1 MNLELKKLK
10 TFDIIR
16 KRNVEIEPLLVFK
29 KEICN
34 KKELQDVEREKDR
47 IKENKWKG
55 KSILKNNIETI
66 NIINDEYTAKG
77 CQIPQTLG
85 QMRNP
90 EIDKINDMRIQIG
103 EKNIDYNEEL
113 KWNEELKQK
122 QRYYG
127 KYNECEVYDDEI
139 DIELI
144 NEFESDIEDKVLKEL
159 EKLNMK
165 YCIKNTELNQSDD
178 EDYFAMNG
186 RYRDHSPE
194 ELVNDKADYLDD
206 IKLTEDLITDIEN
219 KLFETADKSLMHKL
233 DLELKNQWKSEVD
246 NAKQNAV
253 KKIEKHIMKK
263 YQVDEDSN
271 LKERKDLKLIA
282 RDADEKIA
290 QMNKLIDQIQGRIEY
305 LREFCEVKL
314 ESMTTPN
321 TSLSILENKEDN
333 FRGNSCKKPGHKLYI
348 QGTIFA
354 IMNDNENANDT
365 YCKLNL
371 LVESDELKLWT
382 NDELRQAQKSDVCC
396 QLLIKHVTKTISDE
410 EKKTLRKLFKQYEKF
425 EYKLEKKILCRII
438 SKPQDRVI
446 FQSYIPSSLRDIA
459 LKLSHDVPSAGH
471 GGVNATQCRLDNFG
485 FWPKSTKD
493 IERHVKACV
502 ICLQFKNRYGP
513 KAPMLRMHGTS
524 RPFERC
530 HIDLVG
536 PLEKSAEGHVYILT
550 VIDARTRYLIA
561 VPIRN
566 KTAKIV
572 AKALFERVISPYG
585 PMETVV
591 SDQGSE
597 FIASIFKNLMEVWKI
612 KHLTTASYSPS
623 SNGLIERANG
633 TLAKILRTLV
643 ADKPK
648 QWSQCL
654 YYAVL
659 AYNTA
664 YHRQLGDSPFFLKNM
679 YDFNIPVHIF
689 SPEKENVTD
698 LNEYREKMMTLQR
711 DAFHTVQQHLDATY
725 AREEAQHKKFK
736 VPVIKVGMKVYIYNP
751 PEPGKPSKLQ
761 KKFRGPFRVLKVLGP
776 STLLVKGLS
785 SSKVHKVHT
794 NNIKILEENE
804 IGKSQSRS
812 VRKSFPMSGDDD
824 LSDLQNVKINDEN
837 IPEHAANVRP
847 TESNSEV
854 RPNEYKRKLRSRGLV
869 PKTVTWGPITNID

>member
-1 MNLELKKLK
+1 MLVYGGQGHHLRPGPLRASASGASEEVPALRLGGGVEDVQLTPFHVSVVVVVVVAVVVSEGRGGEGAGLGGGPTGKRTLLE
-10 TFDIIR
+10 R
-16 KRNVEIEPLLVFK
+16 CP
-29 KEICN
+29 
-34 KKELQDVEREKDR
+34 KELV
-47 IKENKWKG
+47 
-55 KSILKNNIETI
+55 
-66 NIINDEYTAKG
+66 
-77 CQIPQTLG
+77 
-85 QMRNP
+85 
-90 EIDKINDMRIQIG
+90 
-103 EKNIDYNEEL
+103 
-113 KWNEELKQK
+113 
-122 QRYYG
+122 
-127 KYNECEVYDDEI
+127 
-139 DIELI
+139 
-144 NEFESDIEDKVLKEL
+144 EDKA
-159 EKLNMK
+159 N
-165 YCIKNTELNQSDD
+165 
-178 EDYFAMNG
+178 
-186 RYRDHSPE
+186 
-194 ELVNDKADYLDD
+194 YLDD
-206 IKLTEDLITDIEN
+206 IKLTEDLITDMEN
-219 KLFETADKSLMHKL
+219 KLFETADESLIHEL
-233 DLELKNQWKSEVD
+233 DLELKDQWESRME
-246 NAKQNAV
+246 NAKQNAIQ
-253 KKIEKHIMKK
+253 KIESHISKK

-271 LKERKDLKLIA
+271 LKDRDDLKLIVQ
-282 RDADEKIA
+282 DAEEKMA
-290 QMNKLIDQIQGRIEY
+290 QMNKLIEQIQSRIEY
-305 LREFCEVKL
+305 LKEFCEVKL
-314 ESMTTPN
+314 ESMNTPN
-321 TSLSILENKEDN
+321 TSLSSLENKDN
-333 FRGNSCKKPGHKLYI
+333 LRKNSCKKSLQKLHM
-348 QGTIFA
+348 QGTIFTILDDA
-354 IMNDNENANDT
+354 HHRET

-396 QLLIKHVTKTISDE
+396 KLLIKHVTKTISEDE
-410 EKKTLRKLFKQYEKF
+410 HKTLKKLFKNYEKF
-425 EYKLEKKILCRII
+425 EYKIEKKILCRKIT
-438 SKPQDRVI
+438 KPQDRVI
-446 FQSYIPSSLRDIA
+446 LQSYIPSSLRDIA

-471 GGVNATQCRLDNFG
+471 GGVTATQCRLDTFG
-485 FWPKSTKD
+485 FWPKSAKD
-493 IERHVKACV
+493 IERHVKTCV

-550 VIDARTRYLIA
+550 IIDARTRYLIA

-597 FIASIFKNLMEVWKI
+597 FIASIFKVLMEVWKI

-689 SPEKENVTD
+689 SPVKENVTD

-725 AREEAQHKKFK
+725 AREETQHKKFK
-736 VPVIKVGMKVYIYNP
+736 VPVIKVGMKVYIYSP
-751 PEPGKPSKLQ
+751 PKPGKPSKLQ

-794 NNIKILEENE
+794 NNVKLVEENE

-812 VRKSFPMSGDDD
+812 VRKSFPIPGDDD
-824 LSDLQNVKINDEN
+824 LSDLQNVKIHDEN
-837 IPEHAANVRP
+837 IPKHATNVRP
-847 TESNSEV
+847 TESKSEV

-869 PKTVTWGPITNID
+869 PKTVTWGPITYID